1 MQGFRAFK
9 VIYGDGEV
17 FLAAPAH
24 GYGEAN
30 LDYPNGE
37 AICGKGHRAPWPDCG
52 CGYNA
57 YSEPGGAV
65 EYGAS
70 GIMADVWGHGKVDR
84 YDVGFRSRRMRVM
97 AFYQPYCSR
106 CTRKAAE
113 VATVNPEAGWLK
125 PVGFFCEACAGDFV
139 AAAIRVVKVDTVMAQ
154 LASKYGAGL
163 YDAETTLE
171 RLTAWPDFLRQRDA
185 AVAKADAVRQAR
197 ASDNLRRYQAKRD
210 ARGAQMA
217 AF

>member
-57 YSEPGGAV
+57 YSEPGG
-65 EYGAS
+65 G
-70 GIMADVWGHGKVDR
+70 
-84 YDVGFRSRRMRVM
+84 
-97 AFYQPYCSR
+97 
-106 CTRKAAE
+106 
-113 VATVNPEAGWLK
+113 
-125 PVGFFCEACAGDFV
+125 
-139 AAAIRVVKVDTVMAQ
+139 
-154 LASKYGAGL
+154 
-163 YDAETTLE
+163 
-171 RLTAWPDFLRQRDA
+171 
-185 AVAKADAVRQAR
+185 
-197 ASDNLRRYQAKRD
+197 
-210 ARGAQMA
+210 
-217 AF
+217 